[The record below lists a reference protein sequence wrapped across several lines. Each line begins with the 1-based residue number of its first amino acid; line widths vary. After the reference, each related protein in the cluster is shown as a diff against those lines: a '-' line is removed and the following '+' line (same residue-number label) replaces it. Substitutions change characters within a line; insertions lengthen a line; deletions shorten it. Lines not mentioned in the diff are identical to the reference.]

1 LGPLCKVAA
10 DDCMQQGEKE
20 RGKRYQGGGMTL
32 TSGQLLAQRYRLG
45 RRIATGGM
53 GEVWEAA
60 DTRLERPVAVKV
72 LKPELSGDAE
82 FRHRFHTEARMTA
95 SLNHPGIAAVH
106 DYGEAG
112 SDPDAAY
119 PWAYPWAYLVME
131 LIAGDPLAAILMRQ
145 PRQPADRTLDI
156 LGQAADALQAAHERG
171 LVHRDIKPGNIL
183 ITPDGTVKLTDF
195 GIARAVDAAPLT
207 RHGMVMGTAHYI
219 APEQAAGNEAGPACD
234 VYSLA
239 VVGYECLAGQRPFLA
254 GNAVTVAMM
263 HIRDRPPPLPSD
275 VPAGVRALIETA
287 LVKDP
292 RQRYG
297 TGSEFA
303 AAIAAVRVGHRPPP
317 VGVTS
322 GVAGRKIG
330 DHPPP
335 TALLPP
341 GGLSEPGAGTMRQS
355 LIRTAWDRHIA
366 GSLKQHPDRRGTAR
380 VVMGVL
386 GVLAL
391 VLGGYLI
398 NDVLGSDAT
407 SPGATT
413 EGGAST
419 VPDLPAASDPFE
431 PVPPWE
437 QPPLEQ
443 RSPAEQLLGV
453 LIVPT
458 DYLRESA
465 SDAAFTAKTQGL
477 VPKVVDEDGRQ
488 VDRDR
493 RSRCQVTEV
502 RPLAGFV
509 PRGST
514 LELTCRRVR

>member
-1 LGPLCKVAA
+1 
-10 DDCMQQGEKE
+10 
-20 RGKRYQGGGMTL
+20 MTL

-45 RRIATGGM
+45 RRIAIGGM

-82 FRHRFHTEARMTA
+82 FRYRFHTEARMTA

-112 SDPDAAY
+112 SDPDSAD

-131 LIAGDPLAAILMRQ
+131 LIAGDPLAAILIRQ
-145 PRQPADRTLDI
+145 PRLPADRTLDI

-183 ITPDGTVKLTDF
+183 ITPVGTVKLTDF
-195 GIARAVDAAPLT
+195 GIARAIDAAPLT
-207 RHGMVMGTAHYI
+207 QHGMVMGTAHYI
-219 APEQAAGNEAGPACD
+219 APEQAAGNEAGPAGD

-254 GNAVTVAMM
+254 SNAVTVAMM
-263 HIRDRPPPLPSD
+263 HIRDRPPPLPPD
-275 VPAGVRALIETA
+275 VPAGVRTLIEAA

-297 TGSEFA
+297 TGGEFA
-303 AAIAAVRVGHRPPP
+303 AAIAAVRAGHRLPPP
-317 VGVTS
+317 ARVAGGVT
-322 GVAGRKIG
+322 GRKVG

-341 GGLSEPGAGTMRQS
+341 GGLSEPGSGTMRQS
-355 LIRTAWDRHIA
+355 PIRTAQGPHAA
-366 GSLKQHPDRRGTAR
+366 GSYPWEQRPDRRGTAR
-380 VVMGVL
+380 IVMGLL
-386 GVLAL
+386 GVLTL

-398 NDVLGSDAT
+398 NDALGSDAT
-407 SPGATT
+407 SPGATSPGATT
-413 EGGAST
+413 EAGAIT
-419 VPDLPAASDPFE
+419 APDPPVVSEPFE
-431 PVPPWE
+431 PVPPQE
-437 QPPLEQ
+437 QLPPEP
-443 RSPAEQLLGV
+443 SPAEQLLGV

-458 DYLRESA
+458 DYLRENA
-465 SDAAFTAKTQGL
+465 SDAAFTAKIQGL
-477 VPKVVDEDGRQ
+477 VPRVVDEDGRQ

-493 RSRCQVTEV
+493 RSRCRVTEV